1 MGCSDSPPGNH
12 PGFPKALECLWNS
25 HSLLPLQLICR
36 NPGGSRSTQRG
47 SCGNRLWSRE
57 APGVPTRQCPKQG
70 HPKSEHGRDPPRSQG
85 LPAPFPRLIPAFP
98 SSLPVSQVWG
108 EPGTRAEP
116 VRGCSV
122 PAAGWTQIKPPGNRG
137 GQDGWTDGRADGWTL
152 QSRARNTV
160 FSTEI
165 LTSCIPKEAES
176 ASLLGDQLQ
185 LPLPSPEPARAPPGP
200 DSRRIFKHQPSEFWG
215 SLGVRIWATIHFQ
228 AVLTSSSS
236 AGRLDLLITF
246 SRCLGSWIGDLENI
260 CH

>member
-1 MGCSDSPPGNH
+1 M
-12 PGFPKALECLWNS
+12 
-25 HSLLPLQLICR
+25 
-36 NPGGSRSTQRG
+36 
-47 SCGNRLWSRE
+47 
-57 APGVPTRQCPKQG
+57 PTRQRQKRG

-122 PAAGWTQIKPPGNRG
+122 PAAGWTQIKPSGNKG
-137 GQDGWTDGRADGWTL
+137 GQDGWTDGRADGRTL

-185 LPLPSPEPARAPPGP
+185 LPLPSSEPARAPPGP
-200 DSRRIFKHQPSEFWG
+200 DSWWIFKHQPSEFWG

-246 SRCLGSWIGDLENI
+246 PRRPGSWIGDLENI
-260 CH
+260 CHCNNVTPQPLPRSPSHYSRTFWLLGNISHGKGRLRNVCGAAEGAPVVCHLHIPWTG